1 MNGTFIGS
9 VDPYFM
15 KNTLLAVL
23 IITVC
28 CEHIQAQNNP
38 QRSPGYIKYQ
48 GTHPAQPAGKRS
60 SAKKSTTD
68 GAVSTDKLANDL
80 FISNI
85 TADGTVTTDKLADD
99 ILSVMKGGNR
109 GVHANAAIEKL
120 PASVPLCSVDVND
133 MQSYA
138 GYMQQLMLQ
147 CRYAQTFSS
156 NAKRTGWLQYKVD

>member
-15 KNTLLAVL
+15 KNALLAVL

-48 GTHPAQPAGKRS
+48 GTQPAQPAGKRS
-60 SAKKSTTD
+60 SPKNTTND
-68 GAVSTDKLANDL
+68 GAVTTDKLANDI

-85 TADGTVTTDKLADD
+85 TVDGTVTTDKLADD
-99 ILSVMKGGNR
+99 ILNVMKGGNR
-109 GVHANAAIEKL
+109 GVNANAAIEKL
-120 PASVPLCSVDVND
+120 PASVPLYSADVSD
-133 MQSYA
+133 RHSYA
-138 GYMQQLMLQ
+138 GYMQLVMLK
-147 CRYAQTFSS
+147 CRYARSISS
-156 NAKRTGWLQYKVD
+156 ISKRTGWLQYKVD

>member
-15 KNTLLAVL
+15 KNTLMAVL

-38 QRSPGYIKYQ
+38 QRTPGYIKYQ
-48 GTHPAQPAGKRS
+48 GTQPAQPAGKRS
-60 SAKKSTTD
+60 SAKNTTTD
-68 GAVSTDKLANDL
+68 GAVTTDKLANDL

-99 ILSVMKGGNR
+99 ILNVMKGGNR
-109 GVHANAAIEKL
+109 GVNANAAIEKL
-120 PASVPLCSVDVND
+120 PASVPVYSADVSD
-133 MQSYA
+133 RQSYA
-138 GYMQQLMLQ
+138 EYMQKVMLQ
-147 CRYAQTFSS
+147 CRYAQRFSS
-156 NAKRTGWLQYKVD
+156 IFKRTGWLQYKVD